1 MSVILFLSPE
11 SSANWKLADSGVEG
25 MSVPALD
32 LVRVGMKE
40 KPQRAAWGFSRSFI
54 DELA

>member
-1 MSVILFLSPE
+1 VSVILFLSPE